1 MYMSIGDNT
10 KVCNPS
16 HEVVVKH
23 CTINQVEQEL
33 KKEGKLPS
41 FKGFTEQEV
50 IPDWLAELRK
60 RVLQSYSG
68 TFHFRIEGG

>member
-10 KVCNPS
+10 TVCNPS

-33 KKEGKLPS
+33 LKEGKPPGY
-41 FKGFTEQEV
+41 KGFTKQEV
-50 IPDWLAELRK
+50 IPDWPSELRK